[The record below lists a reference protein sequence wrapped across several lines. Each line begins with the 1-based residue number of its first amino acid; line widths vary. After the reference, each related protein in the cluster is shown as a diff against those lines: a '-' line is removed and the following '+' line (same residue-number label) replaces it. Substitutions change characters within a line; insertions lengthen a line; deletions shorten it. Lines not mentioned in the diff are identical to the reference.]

1 MVRLVRRQDPCIVV
15 NNPSLS
21 HRLPARVDDEGE
33 ANIALQFC
41 HFCPPQLVELC
52 HRTHTNCYVV
62 HVSDSVCC
70 GLWTEGKRKRRRR
83 RRTNRSKKRRDATLW
98 NWKCGAQKCKDIRAG
113 RRTRRQTGR
122 QTYGADSGA
131 DCETGLRDCVDC
143 GMDKSVLRL
152 AASKPLSQL
161 VVVSIPSGWRRCLKK
176 GMPGM
181 LKVGISLVRLQIE
194 V

>member
-33 ANIALQFC
+33 ANIALQFFQ
-41 HFCPPQLVELC
+41 FCPPQSVELC

-70 GLWTEGKRKRRRR
+70 GLWTEGKRERERGRRKRRH
-83 RRTNRSKKRRDATLW
+83 RSKKRRDATLW

-122 QTYGADSGA
+122 QTRRQWGRQRDRTTGLCGLW
-131 DCETGLRDCVDC
+131 DGQKCFETGSQQATQ
-143 GMDKSVLRL
+143 SVGRGFYTLWL
-152 AASKPLSQL
+152 KM
-161 VVVSIPSGWRRCLKK
+161 LKK
-176 GMPGM
+176 GYARHVKGRD
-181 LKVGISLVRLQIE
+181 KFG
-194 V
+194 